1 MSKKPKKQILDIQ
14 TKNFSFQ
21 STEDENENIRTNFS
35 KNIENGT
42 VVSGFGSVN
51 WKAFP
56 GETDEEKK
64 AAALKFASMLSSTL

>member
-1 MSKKPKKQILDIQ
+1 MSKNSKKQILDIR

-21 STEDENENIRTNFS
+21 ATEDENKNIATNFS
-35 KNIENGT
+35 KKVENDT
-42 VVSGFGSVN
+42 VVSGFGNVN

-64 AAALKFASMLSSTL
+64 AAASMLSSTL